1 MIKDR
6 CTRGHPIPTL
16 RHPVL
21 ASLLL
26 GGCGPSY
33 TYRYSPP
40 PSPHGLA
47 CINNCAMQRN
57 HCKQLARLEENSQ
70 RALYQAELRA
80 YQYCKDSKPNKNTRH
95 SCPYPSYP
103 FSTPQAPNASLIT
116 TAATWPAAAPS
127 SEF

>member
-1 MIKDR
+1 MDTPYQR
-6 CTRGHPIPTL
+6 FATL
-16 RHPVL
+16 VL

-40 PSPHGLA
+40 PSPHGLD
-47 CINNCAMQRN
+47 CINSCAMQRN

-103 FSTPQAPNASLIT
+103 FFNNAG
-116 TAATWPAAAPS
+116 
-127 SEF
+127 SECQPDYDSCYMACGGTIQRILNND

>member
-1 MIKDR
+1 MDTPYQR
-6 CTRGHPIPTL
+6 FATL
-16 RHPVL
+16 VL

-26 GGCGPSY
+26 GGCGPTY

-40 PSPHGLA
+40 PSSHGLD
-47 CINNCAMQRN
+47 CINSCAMQRN

-103 FSTPQAPNASLIT
+103 FASTAGYDCQRDYDSCYMACGGTIQRIQNND
-116 TAATWPAAAPS
+116 
-127 SEF
+127 